1 MVHGCFTHIRDFCN
15 VFFFCGEHRFFFN
28 DLLQWLFAKLLK
40 ISPKNVGLLVDHGRS
55 IELYRM
61 MPPSYKLVYTSH

>member
-1 MVHGCFTHIRDFCN
+1 MVHGGFTHIRDFCN
-15 VFFFCGEHRFFFN
+15 MSFFSANIGFFN

-61 MPPSYKLVYTSH
+61 MPPSYKLVYKPH

>member
-1 MVHGCFTHIRDFCN
+1 MVVLPTLEIFAMC
-15 VFFFCGEHRFFFN
+15 FFFAANRGIFN

-61 MPPSYKLVYTSH
+61 MPPSYKLVYKPH